1 MKQSLLGGRLGLAIE
16 SLIICPE
23 LVRNLL
29 PLSILTSIYL
39 YSPSLGMT
47 PVHFHLLNSEA
58 LCRWLLTFVFE
69 ERIRLLVHIL
79 WKLRT
84 SHGITARK
92 LKAADQP
99 IRRQILPVER
109 LAILDEVYQ
118 VREEEEKFLDGVTG
132 MSMED
137 PMLYSQQN

>member
-1 MKQSLLGGRLGLAIE
+1 
-16 SLIICPE
+16 
-23 LVRNLL
+23 
-29 PLSILTSIYL
+29 
-39 YSPSLGMT
+39 
-47 PVHFHLLNSEA
+47 
-58 LCRWLLTFVFE
+58 
-69 ERIRLLVHIL
+69 
-79 WKLRT
+79 LRT

-137 PMLYSQQN
+137 PMLFSQQN